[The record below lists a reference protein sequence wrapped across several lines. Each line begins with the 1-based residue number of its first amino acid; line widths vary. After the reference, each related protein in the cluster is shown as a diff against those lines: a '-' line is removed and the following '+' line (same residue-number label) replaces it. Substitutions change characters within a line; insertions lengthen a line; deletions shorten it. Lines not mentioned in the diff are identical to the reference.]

1 MEEIIKKAKIHYYV
15 SAFVILF
22 SLASILV
29 LPFFINDYMWFFM
42 LIPLFFQIP
51 NFLMARSI
59 LKKIEKL

>member
-22 SLASILV
+22 SLV

-59 LKKIEKL
+59 LKKIGKL